1 MPRVNLPQL
10 SGKVFLSAA
19 GKLFALAIVFGL
31 IYAQSPLYTS
41 NQNQYFLHG
50 LAKAGFGYLE
60 RDWLANTLDPTPV
73 FSLLVMWTYRVFNT
87 GILFFGYYALL
98 LAAYLFSLV
107 GISRCLFD
115 LRGGQKTLIYLT
127 LLLVIH
133 SAALRFTLS
142 RTLGEEWTYLLEGG
156 VAGQRVLG
164 EVFQPS
170 TFGIFL
176 VVSIYLFLKNHR
188 ILALL
193 AAAIAASVHPTYL
206 LSAGLLVLAYLVLVY
221 REERSL
227 VKALAVGLI
236 AFVLVLPILVYVY
249 TSFDSSGVEV
259 ASSAQRILVRY
270 RIPHHA
276 QVAEW
281 LNTTT
286 FLQVA
291 IILAGI
297 WLVRHTKMLPIMSIP
312 LLLGVFLTILQV
324 ITQNNALA
332 LLFPWRISVILVPL
346 ATSILLAYCVSC
358 ITEKYR
364 STWEK
369 YQKLSL
375 VLGLAVCAAL
385 MAAGTIRFQLELR
398 YQALADERGL
408 FSYINHTKTP
418 SDVYLVPTKMQEF
431 RLATGAPIFVD
442 FKAIPYQDKE
452 VLEWSRRM
460 QLVTRF
466 YNEEKA
472 ACGLL
477 AKFHQKEGVTQV
489 VMETDGK
496 ELNCIY
502 LKEIFQD
509 DNYRVFEF
517 TK

>member
-236 AFVLVLPILVYVY
+236 AFVLVLRQRQSNRPPGLTRLLSSRSLVKALAVGLIAFVLVLPILVYVY

-281 LNTTT
+281 LT
-286 FLQVA
+286 
-291 IILAGI
+291 
-297 WLVRHTKMLPIMSIP
+297 
-312 LLLGVFLTILQV
+312 
-324 ITQNNALA
+324 
-332 LLFPWRISVILVPL
+332 
-346 ATSILLAYCVSC
+346 
-358 ITEKYR
+358 
-364 STWEK
+364 
-369 YQKLSL
+369 
-375 VLGLAVCAAL
+375 
-385 MAAGTIRFQLELR
+385 
-398 YQALADERGL
+398 
-408 FSYINHTKTP
+408 
-418 SDVYLVPTKMQEF
+418 
-431 RLATGAPIFVD
+431 
-442 FKAIPYQDKE
+442 
-452 VLEWSRRM
+452 
-460 QLVTRF
+460 
-466 YNEEKA
+466 
-472 ACGLL
+472 
-477 AKFHQKEGVTQV
+477 
-489 VMETDGK
+489 
-496 ELNCIY
+496 
-502 LKEIFQD
+502 
-509 DNYRVFEF
+509 
-517 TK
+517 